1 MKNYI
6 SFNIKYL
13 CEKNFLTQKEF
24 GELFSLKQSSIA
36 TYLSE
41 RSQPNIETLQKIAL
55 HFKISIDDFIN
66 RPLDQIHNKNASS
79 NSKNDNIG
87 VINENSNIQAAIE
100 NKIIDLLENALSDK
114 QKIIESLE
122 NELSN
127 YKKVDSKSKAV

>member
-1 MKNYI
+1 MKNFI

-41 RSQPNIETLQKIAL
+41 RSQPNVETLQKIAL

-66 RPLDQIHNKNASS
+66 RQLDQVSELKSG
-79 NSKNDNIG
+79 KKDQ
-87 VINENSNIQAAIE
+87 IQSPLEIKLVE
-100 NKIIDLLENALSDK
+100 VLENALNDK
-114 QKIIESLE
+114 QKIIEGLE
-122 NELSN
+122 KELSK
-127 YKKVDSKSKAV
+127 YKKDGEKSKAV

>member
-41 RSQPNIETLQKIAL
+41 RSQPNIETLQKIAM

-66 RPLDQIHNKNASS
+66 RPLDQIYSNNASS
-79 NSKNDNIG
+79 KSKNS
-87 VINENSNIQAAIE
+87 INEVDKENSSIQAPIE

-114 QKIIESLE
+114 QKIIEGLE
-122 NELSN
+122 NELSK
-127 YKKVDSKSKAV
+127 YKKVDSNSKAV